1 MQPTLFLIPAPRV
14 SSAALVVNW
23 VAEVRAGTDGR
34 TSASGF
40 WRHPLAAAPRRGEA
54 QEAAEGAAA
63 EGAAAE
69 GAGVGMVRAAR
80 GARRREGLK
89 GATGGETPAES

>member
-1 MQPTLFLIPAPRV
+1 
-14 SSAALVVNW
+14 
-23 VAEVRAGTDGR
+23 VRAGTAGR

-54 QEAAEGAAA
+54 QEAAEEAV
-63 EGAAAE
+63 EEAAAE
-69 GAGVGMVRAAR
+69 GAGPGMVRAAR